1 MTEPDAGASRGRT
14 AQAISNS
21 VVRLMREYTGRGPT
35 QAHTTINHN
44 LVIVVLRDTLLK
56 AEKSLVSDG
65 QGEAVMQMRR
75 RFQETMKHEL
85 IAAVTAHTGR
95 VVEAFLSDNA
105 IEPDVAVEVFILR
118 PREIETDSANV
129 VRG

>member
-1 MTEPDAGASRGRT
+1 MTEPDAGALRGKT

-35 QAHTTINHN
+35 QAQTTINHN

-65 QGEAVMQMRR
+65 QGEAVVQMRR
-75 RFQETMKHEL
+75 RFQETMKSEL
-85 IAAVTAHTGR
+85 IAAVTEHTGR
-95 VVEAFLSDNA
+95 VVEAFMSDSA
-105 IEPDVAVEVFILR
+105 IEPDIAVEVFILR
-118 PREIETDSANV
+118 PREIETEARTS
-129 VRG
+129 

>member
-1 MTEPDAGASRGRT
+1 VTEPDAGASRGKT
-14 AQAISNS
+14 AQAISNA

-35 QAHTTINHN
+35 QAHTTINNN

-56 AEKSLVSDG
+56 AEKSLISDG

-75 RFQETMKHEL
+75 RFQDTMKHEL

-95 VVEAFLSDNA
+95 VVESFLSDNA
-105 IEPDVAVEVFILR
+105 VDPDVAVEIFILR
-118 PREIETDSANV
+118 PRELETDQ
-129 VRG
+129 G

>member
-1 MTEPDAGASRGRT
+1 MTEPDAGASRGQT

-35 QAHTTINHN
+35 QAHTTINNN

-56 AEKSLVSDG
+56 AEKSLIGDG
-65 QGEAVMQMRR
+65 QAEAVMQMRR

-95 VVEAFLSDNA
+95 VVEAFLSDNSVD
-105 IEPDVAVEVFILR
+105 PDVAVEIFILR
-118 PREIETDSANV
+118 ARESESGTAA
-129 VRG
+129 

>member
-1 MTEPDAGASRGRT
+1 VTQSDTGAPRGGT

-35 QAHTTINHN
+35 RAYTTITDH
-44 LVIVVLRDTLLK
+44 LVIVVLSDTLLK
-56 AEKSLVSDG
+56 AERSLVGDG
-65 QGEAVMQMRR
+65 QAEAVLQMRR

-105 IEPDVAVEVFILR
+105 IEPDVAVEVFVLK
-118 PREIETDSANV
+118 PREPALTAVS
-129 VRG
+129 